1 MSHGGARPGAGRKR
15 LAPEAKKVSVT
26 ISVSGDVA
34 RKLRELRGNG
44 YPINQVL
51 ETIIH
56 KCHRAKSLCRIERLD
71 VYHDGIL
78 SQASFEDFGYP
89 D

>member
-1 MSHGGARPGAGRKR
+1 MSQGGARPGAGRKR

-56 KCHRAKSLCRIERLD
+56 KCYRAKFICRIERLD
-71 VYHDGIL
+71 VYQDGIL